1 MGGGA
6 FKRSARGG
14 CILAI
19 GAALFG
25 CVRAPRDLAEST
37 PPPEPP
43 VAARPPIEPQPLP
56 PAPEAPPPGVI
67 REPPE
72 PGQADL
78 DPDNDFVVAPPPAV
92 PDCAD
97 RLRAAG
103 IDFRPAELPIKAA
116 DRGTLTCGAEQVV
129 EYRSSSSGIRYNA
142 APVLTC
148 TMALGLARFE
158 RVLQEEAEAQFH
170 ARVKRVAHAGTYS
183 CRRMARFSSMVSEH
197 SYANAID
204 LRSMTLANGR
214 TIAVLRDFGPPGT
227 EPETPE
233 GQFLRRAA
241 RRAYDEKIFSVV
253 LTPFFD
259 VLHRDHFHLDMAR
272 YRVDGTR

>member
-1 MGGGA
+1 MA
-6 FKRSARGG
+6 A
-14 CILAI
+14 IPPALAP
-19 GAALFG
+19 GP
-25 CVRAPRDLAEST
+25 VST
-37 PPPEPP
+37 SPEPIAP
-43 VAARPPIEPQPLP
+43 TSPEPTQ
-56 PAPEAPPPGVI
+56 
-67 REPPE
+67 

-92 PDCAD
+92 PDCEE

-103 IDFRPAELPIKAA
+103 IDFRPAELPIKVA

-129 EYRSSSSGIRYNA
+129 EYRGSASGIRYNA
-142 APVLTC
+142 PPVLTC

-158 RVLQEEAEAQFH
+158 RILQEEAESELH
-170 ARVKRVAHAGTYS
+170 ARVKRIAHAGTYS
-183 CRRMARFSSMVSEH
+183 CRHMARFSGMVSEH

-204 LRSMTLANGR
+204 LKSMTFANGR
-214 TIAVLRDFGPPGT
+214 TISVVHDFGALET

-233 GQFLRRAA
+233 GQFLRRSA

-259 VLHRDHFHLDMAR
+259 ALHRDHLHLDMAR

>member
-1 MGGGA
+1 
-6 FKRSARGG
+6 
-14 CILAI
+14 
-19 GAALFG
+19 
-25 CVRAPRDLAEST
+25 
-37 PPPEPP
+37 
-43 VAARPPIEPQPLP
+43 
-56 PAPEAPPPGVI
+56 
-67 REPPE
+67 
-72 PGQADL
+72 
-78 DPDNDFVVAPPPAV
+78 VVAPPPAV
-92 PDCAD
+92 PDCED

-103 IDFRPAELPIKAA
+103 IDFRPAELPVKTA

-129 EYRSSSSGIRYNA
+129 EYRGSASGIRYNA

-158 RVLQEEAEAQFH
+158 RVLQEEAEAQLH
-170 ARVKRVAHAGTYS
+170 TRVKRIAHAGTYS
-183 CRRMARFSSMVSEH
+183 CRHMARYSGMVSEH

-204 LRSMTLANGR
+204 LLSMTLANGR
-214 TIAVLRDFGPPGT
+214 TVAVLRDFGPTVGRREAGRT
-227 EPETPE
+227 ETVGAEPEAPE

-259 VLHRDHFHLDMAR
+259 ALHRDHFHLDMAR